1 MRRRALETTWQ
12 VRADAGCVGGS
23 RVAPPAGAGLH
34 SVARDPP
41 VPATALCAAGLACDV
56 SNPASVDAM
65 MAAAMEQ
72 LGGRVD
78 IVINNAGY
86 SGSFQVGR

>member
-1 MRRRALETTWQ
+1 M
-12 VRADAGCVGGS
+12 
-23 RVAPPAGAGLH
+23 
-34 SVARDPP
+34 
-41 VPATALCAAGLACDV
+41 ACDV

-86 SGSFQVGR
+86 SGSFQVGC